1 MSDYQFITYEEKDGA
16 AYLTINRPPLNWLD
30 IATMEEMNCALD
42 GVLAAGSELKVLV
55 IQAAGKKA
63 FSVGVDVGDHTEDKV
78 GHMIEAFHG
87 IFRRLD
93 RLEIPTIAAIQG
105 AVLGGGCEVALFC
118 DMVLAAENIK
128 IGQPEIKLAVFPPIA
143 VAALPTIVGPKKA
156 YEMVLG
162 GEALR
167 ADAALACGLVNKVVA
182 LDDFETEVEKFIA
195 TFTTLSGSALRSTK
209 RALKAAS
216 GKPFSAALDTVE
228 GSYLND
234 CMRNTDAREGLS
246 SFLEKR
252 KPVWTNK

>member
-1 MSDYQFITYEEKDGA
+1 MSDYKFIIYEEKDGA

-42 GVLAAGSELKVLV
+42 GVLAAGPELKILV
-55 IQAAGKKA
+55 IKAAGEKA

-93 RLEIPTIAAIQG
+93 RLEIPTLAAVHG

-156 YEMVLG
+156 FEMVLG

-167 ADAALACGLVNKVVA
+167 ADAALACGLVNKVVG
-182 LDDFETEVEKFIA
+182 LDVFEAELEKFVAI
-195 TFTTLSGSALRSTK
+195 FTALSGSALRSTK

-216 GKPFSAALDTVE
+216 GKPFAAALETVE
-228 GSYLND
+228 GAYLND
-234 CMRNTDAREGLS
+234 CMRNADAREGLN

>member
-1 MSDYQFITYEEKDGA
+1 MSDYKFITYEEKAGA

-42 GVLAAGSELKVLV
+42 GVLAAGPELKVLV

-63 FSVGVDVGDHTEDKV
+63 FSVGVDVADHTEDKV
-78 GHMIEAFHG
+78 AHMIEAFHG

-93 RLEIPTIAAIQG
+93 RLEIPTVAAVQG

-118 DMVLAAENIK
+118 DMVIATENIK

-143 VAALPTIVGPKKA
+143 VAALPAIVGPKKA
-156 YEMVLG
+156 YEIVLG

-182 LDDFETEVEKFIA
+182 LDDFEAELEKFIA
-195 TFTTLSGSALRSTK
+195 TFTALSGSALRSTK

-216 GKPFSAALDTVE
+216 GKPFAAALETVE
-228 GSYLND
+228 GAYLND
-234 CMRNTDAREGLS
+234 CMRNSDAREGLN

>member
-1 MSDYQFITYEEKDGA
+1 MSDYKFITYEEKDGA

-30 IATMEEMNCALD
+30 IATMAEMNQALD
-42 GVLAAGSELKVLV
+42 TVLAAGPELKVLV
-55 IQAAGKKA
+55 IQAAGNKA
-63 FSVGVDVGDHTEDKV
+63 FSVGVDVGDHSEDKV
-78 GHMIEAFHG
+78 DLMIDTFHG

-93 RLEIPTIAAIQG
+93 RIEIPTIAAVTG

-118 DMVLAAENIK
+118 DMVLATEKIK
-128 IGQPEIKLAVFPPIA
+128 IGQPEIKLGVFPPIA
-143 VAALPTIVGPKKA
+143 VAALPNIVGPKKA
-156 YEMVLG
+156 YEMILG

-182 LDDFETEVEKFIA
+182 VDDFAAELEKFVKI
-195 TFTTLSGSALRSTK
+195 FTAISTSALKSTK

-216 GKPFSAALDTVE
+216 GKPFSAALDTAE

-234 CMRNTDAREGLS
+234 CMRNVDAREGIN
-246 SFLEKR
+246 SFLEER